1 MISYSNPDVLT
12 CLANLSSDEVFTPPK
27 IVNDMLDLLPKNLFS
42 SPDTKFL
49 DPASKSGVF
58 LREIARRLIDGLAG
72 KFPDIQ
78 ERVNHIM
85 QNQIFSIAIT
95 ELTSFISRRSLYCSM
110 NPDSNF
116 SVCKFNDSQGN
127 VRFKNFYHTFHN
139 GKCIFCGADENNYK
153 RDDNLETHA
162 YEFIHTLKPEEI
174 FNMNFDVIISNPPY
188 QINDSGYGASAR
200 PIYNEFVEN
209 AKKLNPRYISMIIPA
224 RWYAGGKGLDDFR
237 AEMLQDKRIRKIH
250 DFF

>member
-85 QNQIFSIAIT
+85 QNQIFS
-95 ELTSFISRRSLYCSM
+95 S
-110 NPDSNF
+110 
-116 SVCKFNDSQGN
+116 
-127 VRFKNFYHTFHN
+127 
-139 GKCIFCGADENNYK
+139 
-153 RDDNLETHA
+153 
-162 YEFIHTLKPEEI
+162 
-174 FNMNFDVIISNPPY
+174 II
-188 QINDSGYGASAR
+188 
-200 PIYNEFVEN
+200 
-209 AKKLNPRYISMIIPA
+209 
-224 RWYAGGKGLDDFR
+224 WT
-237 AEMLQDKRIRKIH
+237 
-250 DFF
+250 